1 MSMDI
6 SDFYQ
11 TFFDEADELLADM
24 EQHLLVL
31 QPEAPDAEQL
41 NAIFRAAHSIKGG
54 AGTFGF
60 SVLQE
65 TTHLMENLLDEARRG
80 EMQLNTDIINLFL
93 ETKDIMQEQLD
104 AYKQSQEP
112 DAASFDYICQALRQ
126 LALEA
131 KGETPSA
138 VTRLSVV
145 AKSEPQDEQS
155 RNQLPRR
162 IILSRLK
169 AGEVDL
175 LEEEL
180 GHLTTLTDVVKGVDS
195 LSAILPGD
203 IAEDDI
209 TAVLCF
215 VIEADQ
221 ITFETVEVS
230 PKISTPPVLKLAAEQ
245 APTGRVERE
254 KTTRS
259 SESTSIRVAVE
270 KVDQLINLVGELVIT
285 QSMLAQRSSELDPV
299 NHGDLITSMGQLQ
312 RNARDLQE
320 SVMSIRMMP
329 MEYVF
334 SRYPRLVRDLAG
346 KLGKQVELTLVGSS
360 TELDKSL
367 IERIIDPLTHLV
379 RNSLDHGIELP
390 EKRLAAGKNSVGN
403 LILSAEHQGGNI
415 CIEVTDDGA
424 GLNRERILAKAASQ
438 GLTVSENM
446 SDDEV
451 AMLIFAPGFS
461 TAEQVTDVSG
471 RGVGMDVVKRN
482 IQEMGGH
489 VEIQSK
495 QGTGTTIR
503 ILLPLTLAI
512 LDGMSVRVADEV
524 FILPL
529 NAVME
534 SLQPREAIN
543 FMVITKGA
551 GRIAEV
557 GARFVLDG
565 MPGKQMAIDADLN
578 AGLIGEDEAKK
589 RRSEVTQEA
598 DFYGSMDGASKFVRG
613 DAIAG
618 ILIMVINVVGGLLV
632 GVLQHGM
639 SMGHAA
645 ESYTLLTIGDGLVAQ
660 IPALVI
666 STAAGV
672 IVTRVSTDQDV
683 GEQMV
688 NQLFSNPSVMLLSA
702 AVLGLLGLV
711 PGMPNLVFLLFT
723 AGLLGLA
730 WWIRGREQKAPA
742 EPKPVKMAE
751 NNAVVEA
758 TWNDVQLED
767 SLGMEVGYRLSP
779 MVDFQQDGELLG
791 RIRSIRKKFAQEM
804 GFLPPVVHIRDNMD
818 LQPAR
823 YRILMKGVE
832 IGSGD
837 AYPGRWLAI
846 NPGTAAG
853 TLPGEATVDPAFG
866 LNAIWIESALK
877 EQAQIQ
883 GYTVVEASTVVAT
896 HLNHL
901 ISQHAAELFG
911 RQEAQ
916 QLLDRVAQEMPKLT
930 EDLVPGVVTLTTLHK
945 VLQNLLDEKVP
956 IRDMRTILET
966 LAEHAPIQ
974 SDPHELTA
982 VVRVALG
989 RAITQ
994 QWFPGKDEVHVIGLD
1009 TPLERL
1015 LLQALQGGGGL
1026 EPGLADRLL
1035 AQTQEALSR
1044 QEMVGAPPVL
1054 LVNHALRPLLSRF
1067 LRRSLPQLVVLSN
1080 LELSDN
1086 RHIRMT
1092 ATIGGK

>member
-138 VTRLSVV
+138 VTRLCVV

-155 RNQLPRR
+155 RSQSPRR

-180 GHLTTLTDVVKGVDS
+180 GHLTTLTDVVKGADS

-221 ITFETVEVS
+221 ITFETVDVS
-230 PKISTPPVLKLAAEQ
+230 PKISTSPMLKLAAEQ

-424 GLNRERILAKAASQ
+424 ELNRERILAKAASQ

-489 VEIQSK
+489 VEIQSM

-534 SLQPREAIN
+534 SLQPREADLHPLAGGERVLEVRGEYLPIVELWKVFN
-543 FMVITKGA
+543 VAGAKTEATQGIVVILQSG
-551 GRIAEV
+551 GRRYALLV
-557 GARFVLDG
+557 D
-565 MPGKQMAIDADLN
+565 Q
-578 AGLIGEDEAKK
+578 LIGQHQVVVKNLESNYRK
-589 RRSEVTQEA
+589 VP
-598 DFYGSMDGASKFVRG
+598 
-613 DAIAG
+613 G
-618 ILIMVINVVGGLLV
+618 I
-632 GVLQHGM
+632 
-639 SMGHAA
+639 SAA
-645 ESYTLLTIGDGLVAQ
+645 TILGDGSVAL
-660 IPALVI
+660 IVDVSALQAI
-666 STAAGV
+666 NREQRMANTAA
-672 IVTRVSTDQDV
+672 
-683 GEQMV
+683 
-688 NQLFSNPSVMLLSA
+688 
-702 AVLGLLGLV
+702 
-711 PGMPNLVFLLFT
+711 
-723 AGLLGLA
+723 
-730 WWIRGREQKAPA
+730 
-742 EPKPVKMAE
+742 
-751 NNAVVEA
+751 
-758 TWNDVQLED
+758 
-767 SLGMEVGYRLSP
+767 
-779 MVDFQQDGELLG
+779 
-791 RIRSIRKKFAQEM
+791 
-804 GFLPPVVHIRDNMD
+804 
-818 LQPAR
+818 
-823 YRILMKGVE
+823 
-832 IGSGD
+832 
-837 AYPGRWLAI
+837 
-846 NPGTAAG
+846 
-853 TLPGEATVDPAFG
+853 
-866 LNAIWIESALK
+866 
-877 EQAQIQ
+877 
-883 GYTVVEASTVVAT
+883 
-896 HLNHL
+896 
-901 ISQHAAELFG
+901 
-911 RQEAQ
+911 
-916 QLLDRVAQEMPKLT
+916 
-930 EDLVPGVVTLTTLHK
+930 
-945 VLQNLLDEKVP
+945 
-956 IRDMRTILET
+956 
-966 LAEHAPIQ
+966 
-974 SDPHELTA
+974 
-982 VVRVALG
+982 
-989 RAITQ
+989 
-994 QWFPGKDEVHVIGLD
+994 
-1009 TPLERL
+1009 
-1015 LLQALQGGGGL
+1015 
-1026 EPGLADRLL
+1026 
-1035 AQTQEALSR
+1035 
-1044 QEMVGAPPVL
+1044 
-1054 LVNHALRPLLSRF
+1054 
-1067 LRRSLPQLVVLSN
+1067 
-1080 LELSDN
+1080 
-1086 RHIRMT
+1086 
-1092 ATIGGK
+1092 

>member
-24 EQHLLVL
+24 EQHLLDL

-60 SVLQE
+60 TVLQK

-131 KGETPSA
+131 KGETVPA
-138 VTRLSVV
+138 VARLSVV
-145 AKSEPQDEQS
+145 AKSEPQNEQS
-155 RNQLPRR
+155 NSESPRR

-169 AGEVDL
+169 ADEVDL
-175 LEEEL
+175 LEDEL
-180 GHLTTLTDVVKGVDS
+180 EQLTTLTDVVKGADS
-195 LSAILPGD
+195 LSATMSGD

-221 ITFETVEVS
+221 IAFEAVEPAPTV
-230 PKISTPPVLKLAAEQ
+230 STPPVLELAATE
-245 APTGRVERE
+245 APAGRVERE
-254 KTTRS
+254 KTTRG

-346 KLGKQVELTLVGSS
+346 KLGKQVELTLIGSS

-438 GLTVSENM
+438 GLPVSDNM

-489 VEIQSK
+489 VEIKSK
-495 QGTGTTIR
+495 PGTGTTIR

-534 SLQPREAIN
+534 SLQPREVDLHPLAGGERVLEVRGEYLPIVELWKVFNVAGAKTEATQGIVVILQSGGRRYALLVDQLIGQHQVVVKNLESNYRKIPGISAATILGDGSVALIVDVSALQAIN
-543 FMVITKGA
+543 
-551 GRIAEV
+551 RE
-557 GARFVLDG
+557 
-565 MPGKQMAIDADLN
+565 QCMAN
-578 AGLIGEDEAKK
+578 
-589 RRSEVTQEA
+589 
-598 DFYGSMDGASKFVRG
+598 
-613 DAIAG
+613 
-618 ILIMVINVVGGLLV
+618 
-632 GVLQHGM
+632 
-639 SMGHAA
+639 
-645 ESYTLLTIGDGLVAQ
+645 
-660 IPALVI
+660 
-666 STAAGV
+666 TAA
-672 IVTRVSTDQDV
+672 
-683 GEQMV
+683 
-688 NQLFSNPSVMLLSA
+688 
-702 AVLGLLGLV
+702 
-711 PGMPNLVFLLFT
+711 
-723 AGLLGLA
+723 
-730 WWIRGREQKAPA
+730 
-742 EPKPVKMAE
+742 
-751 NNAVVEA
+751 
-758 TWNDVQLED
+758 
-767 SLGMEVGYRLSP
+767 
-779 MVDFQQDGELLG
+779 
-791 RIRSIRKKFAQEM
+791 
-804 GFLPPVVHIRDNMD
+804 
-818 LQPAR
+818 
-823 YRILMKGVE
+823 
-832 IGSGD
+832 
-837 AYPGRWLAI
+837 
-846 NPGTAAG
+846 
-853 TLPGEATVDPAFG
+853 
-866 LNAIWIESALK
+866 
-877 EQAQIQ
+877 
-883 GYTVVEASTVVAT
+883 
-896 HLNHL
+896 
-901 ISQHAAELFG
+901 
-911 RQEAQ
+911 
-916 QLLDRVAQEMPKLT
+916 
-930 EDLVPGVVTLTTLHK
+930 
-945 VLQNLLDEKVP
+945 
-956 IRDMRTILET
+956 
-966 LAEHAPIQ
+966 
-974 SDPHELTA
+974 
-982 VVRVALG
+982 
-989 RAITQ
+989 
-994 QWFPGKDEVHVIGLD
+994 
-1009 TPLERL
+1009 
-1015 LLQALQGGGGL
+1015 
-1026 EPGLADRLL
+1026 
-1035 AQTQEALSR
+1035 
-1044 QEMVGAPPVL
+1044 
-1054 LVNHALRPLLSRF
+1054 
-1067 LRRSLPQLVVLSN
+1067 
-1080 LELSDN
+1080 
-1086 RHIRMT
+1086 
-1092 ATIGGK
+1092 

>member
-131 KGETPSA
+131 KDETPSA

-155 RNQLPRR
+155 RSESPRR

-180 GHLTTLTDVVKGVDS
+180 GHLTTLTDVVKGTDS
-195 LSAILPGD
+195 LSAILTGD

-367 IERIIDPLTHLV
+367 IERIIDPLPHLV

-534 SLQPREAIN
+534 SLQPREADLHPLAGGERVLEVRGEYLPIVELWKVFN
-543 FMVITKGA
+543 VAGAKTEATQGIVVILQSG
-551 GRIAEV
+551 GRRYALLV
-557 GARFVLDG
+557 D
-565 MPGKQMAIDADLN
+565 Q
-578 AGLIGEDEAKK
+578 LIGQHQVVVKNLESNYRK
-589 RRSEVTQEA
+589 VP
-598 DFYGSMDGASKFVRG
+598 
-613 DAIAG
+613 G
-618 ILIMVINVVGGLLV
+618 I
-632 GVLQHGM
+632 
-639 SMGHAA
+639 SAA
-645 ESYTLLTIGDGLVAQ
+645 TILGDGSVAL
-660 IPALVI
+660 IVDVSALQAI
-666 STAAGV
+666 NREQRMANTAA
-672 IVTRVSTDQDV
+672 
-683 GEQMV
+683 
-688 NQLFSNPSVMLLSA
+688 
-702 AVLGLLGLV
+702 
-711 PGMPNLVFLLFT
+711 
-723 AGLLGLA
+723 
-730 WWIRGREQKAPA
+730 
-742 EPKPVKMAE
+742 
-751 NNAVVEA
+751 
-758 TWNDVQLED
+758 
-767 SLGMEVGYRLSP
+767 
-779 MVDFQQDGELLG
+779 
-791 RIRSIRKKFAQEM
+791 
-804 GFLPPVVHIRDNMD
+804 
-818 LQPAR
+818 
-823 YRILMKGVE
+823 
-832 IGSGD
+832 
-837 AYPGRWLAI
+837 
-846 NPGTAAG
+846 
-853 TLPGEATVDPAFG
+853 
-866 LNAIWIESALK
+866 
-877 EQAQIQ
+877 
-883 GYTVVEASTVVAT
+883 
-896 HLNHL
+896 
-901 ISQHAAELFG
+901 
-911 RQEAQ
+911 
-916 QLLDRVAQEMPKLT
+916 
-930 EDLVPGVVTLTTLHK
+930 
-945 VLQNLLDEKVP
+945 
-956 IRDMRTILET
+956 
-966 LAEHAPIQ
+966 
-974 SDPHELTA
+974 
-982 VVRVALG
+982 
-989 RAITQ
+989 
-994 QWFPGKDEVHVIGLD
+994 
-1009 TPLERL
+1009 
-1015 LLQALQGGGGL
+1015 
-1026 EPGLADRLL
+1026 
-1035 AQTQEALSR
+1035 
-1044 QEMVGAPPVL
+1044 
-1054 LVNHALRPLLSRF
+1054 
-1067 LRRSLPQLVVLSN
+1067 
-1080 LELSDN
+1080 
-1086 RHIRMT
+1086 
-1092 ATIGGK
+1092 

>member
-126 LALEA
+126 LGLEA

-145 AKSEPQDEQS
+145 AKSEPQDEQNRS
-155 RNQLPRR
+155 QSPRR

-180 GHLTTLTDVVKGVDS
+180 GHLTTLTDVVKGADS

-534 SLQPREAIN
+534 SLQPREADLHPLAGGERVLEVRGEYLPIVELWKVFN
-543 FMVITKGA
+543 VAGAKTEATQGIVVILQSG
-551 GRIAEV
+551 GRRYALLV
-557 GARFVLDG
+557 D
-565 MPGKQMAIDADLN
+565 Q
-578 AGLIGEDEAKK
+578 LIGQHQVVVKNLESNYRK
-589 RRSEVTQEA
+589 VP
-598 DFYGSMDGASKFVRG
+598 
-613 DAIAG
+613 G
-618 ILIMVINVVGGLLV
+618 I
-632 GVLQHGM
+632 
-639 SMGHAA
+639 SAA
-645 ESYTLLTIGDGLVAQ
+645 TILGDGSVAL
-660 IPALVI
+660 IVDVSALQAI
-666 STAAGV
+666 NREQRMANTAA
-672 IVTRVSTDQDV
+672 
-683 GEQMV
+683 
-688 NQLFSNPSVMLLSA
+688 
-702 AVLGLLGLV
+702 
-711 PGMPNLVFLLFT
+711 
-723 AGLLGLA
+723 
-730 WWIRGREQKAPA
+730 
-742 EPKPVKMAE
+742 
-751 NNAVVEA
+751 
-758 TWNDVQLED
+758 
-767 SLGMEVGYRLSP
+767 
-779 MVDFQQDGELLG
+779 
-791 RIRSIRKKFAQEM
+791 
-804 GFLPPVVHIRDNMD
+804 
-818 LQPAR
+818 
-823 YRILMKGVE
+823 
-832 IGSGD
+832 
-837 AYPGRWLAI
+837 
-846 NPGTAAG
+846 
-853 TLPGEATVDPAFG
+853 
-866 LNAIWIESALK
+866 
-877 EQAQIQ
+877 
-883 GYTVVEASTVVAT
+883 
-896 HLNHL
+896 
-901 ISQHAAELFG
+901 
-911 RQEAQ
+911 
-916 QLLDRVAQEMPKLT
+916 
-930 EDLVPGVVTLTTLHK
+930 
-945 VLQNLLDEKVP
+945 
-956 IRDMRTILET
+956 
-966 LAEHAPIQ
+966 
-974 SDPHELTA
+974 
-982 VVRVALG
+982 
-989 RAITQ
+989 
-994 QWFPGKDEVHVIGLD
+994 
-1009 TPLERL
+1009 
-1015 LLQALQGGGGL
+1015 
-1026 EPGLADRLL
+1026 
-1035 AQTQEALSR
+1035 
-1044 QEMVGAPPVL
+1044 
-1054 LVNHALRPLLSRF
+1054 
-1067 LRRSLPQLVVLSN
+1067 
-1080 LELSDN
+1080 
-1086 RHIRMT
+1086 
-1092 ATIGGK
+1092 

>member
-60 SVLQE
+60 SDLQE

-104 AYKQSQEP
+104 AYKQSREP

-131 KGETPSA
+131 KDETPSA

-155 RNQLPRR
+155 RSQSPRR

-180 GHLTTLTDVVKGVDS
+180 GHLTTLTDVVKGTDS

-221 ITFETVEVS
+221 ITFETIEVS

-534 SLQPREAIN
+534 SLQPREADLHPLAGGERVLEVRGEYLPIVELWKVFN
-543 FMVITKGA
+543 VAGAKTEATQGIVVILQSG
-551 GRIAEV
+551 GRRYALLV
-557 GARFVLDG
+557 D
-565 MPGKQMAIDADLN
+565 Q
-578 AGLIGEDEAKK
+578 LIGQHQVVVKNLESNYRK
-589 RRSEVTQEA
+589 VP
-598 DFYGSMDGASKFVRG
+598 
-613 DAIAG
+613 G
-618 ILIMVINVVGGLLV
+618 I
-632 GVLQHGM
+632 
-639 SMGHAA
+639 SAA
-645 ESYTLLTIGDGLVAQ
+645 TILGDGSVAL
-660 IPALVI
+660 IVDVSALQAI
-666 STAAGV
+666 NREQRMANTAA
-672 IVTRVSTDQDV
+672 
-683 GEQMV
+683 
-688 NQLFSNPSVMLLSA
+688 
-702 AVLGLLGLV
+702 
-711 PGMPNLVFLLFT
+711 
-723 AGLLGLA
+723 
-730 WWIRGREQKAPA
+730 
-742 EPKPVKMAE
+742 
-751 NNAVVEA
+751 
-758 TWNDVQLED
+758 
-767 SLGMEVGYRLSP
+767 
-779 MVDFQQDGELLG
+779 
-791 RIRSIRKKFAQEM
+791 
-804 GFLPPVVHIRDNMD
+804 
-818 LQPAR
+818 
-823 YRILMKGVE
+823 
-832 IGSGD
+832 
-837 AYPGRWLAI
+837 
-846 NPGTAAG
+846 
-853 TLPGEATVDPAFG
+853 
-866 LNAIWIESALK
+866 
-877 EQAQIQ
+877 
-883 GYTVVEASTVVAT
+883 
-896 HLNHL
+896 
-901 ISQHAAELFG
+901 
-911 RQEAQ
+911 
-916 QLLDRVAQEMPKLT
+916 
-930 EDLVPGVVTLTTLHK
+930 
-945 VLQNLLDEKVP
+945 
-956 IRDMRTILET
+956 
-966 LAEHAPIQ
+966 
-974 SDPHELTA
+974 
-982 VVRVALG
+982 
-989 RAITQ
+989 
-994 QWFPGKDEVHVIGLD
+994 
-1009 TPLERL
+1009 
-1015 LLQALQGGGGL
+1015 
-1026 EPGLADRLL
+1026 
-1035 AQTQEALSR
+1035 
-1044 QEMVGAPPVL
+1044 
-1054 LVNHALRPLLSRF
+1054 
-1067 LRRSLPQLVVLSN
+1067 
-1080 LELSDN
+1080 
-1086 RHIRMT
+1086 
-1092 ATIGGK
+1092 

>member
-112 DAASFDYICQALRQ
+112 DAASCNYICQALRQ
-126 LALEA
+126 LVLEA

-155 RNQLPRR
+155 RSQSPRR

-180 GHLTTLTDVVKGVDS
+180 GHLTTLTDVVKGADS
-195 LSAILPGD
+195 LSAILPDD

-221 ITFETVEVS
+221 ITFETVDVS

-534 SLQPREAIN
+534 SLQPREADLHPLAGGERVLEVRGEYLPIVELWKVFN
-543 FMVITKGA
+543 VAGAKTEATQGIVVILQSG
-551 GRIAEV
+551 GRRYALLV
-557 GARFVLDG
+557 D
-565 MPGKQMAIDADLN
+565 Q
-578 AGLIGEDEAKK
+578 LIGQHQVVVKNLESNYRK
-589 RRSEVTQEA
+589 VP
-598 DFYGSMDGASKFVRG
+598 
-613 DAIAG
+613 G
-618 ILIMVINVVGGLLV
+618 I
-632 GVLQHGM
+632 
-639 SMGHAA
+639 SAA
-645 ESYTLLTIGDGLVAQ
+645 TILGDGSVAL
-660 IPALVI
+660 IVDVSALQAI
-666 STAAGV
+666 NREQRMANTAA
-672 IVTRVSTDQDV
+672 
-683 GEQMV
+683 
-688 NQLFSNPSVMLLSA
+688 
-702 AVLGLLGLV
+702 
-711 PGMPNLVFLLFT
+711 
-723 AGLLGLA
+723 
-730 WWIRGREQKAPA
+730 
-742 EPKPVKMAE
+742 
-751 NNAVVEA
+751 
-758 TWNDVQLED
+758 
-767 SLGMEVGYRLSP
+767 
-779 MVDFQQDGELLG
+779 
-791 RIRSIRKKFAQEM
+791 
-804 GFLPPVVHIRDNMD
+804 
-818 LQPAR
+818 
-823 YRILMKGVE
+823 
-832 IGSGD
+832 
-837 AYPGRWLAI
+837 
-846 NPGTAAG
+846 
-853 TLPGEATVDPAFG
+853 
-866 LNAIWIESALK
+866 
-877 EQAQIQ
+877 
-883 GYTVVEASTVVAT
+883 
-896 HLNHL
+896 
-901 ISQHAAELFG
+901 
-911 RQEAQ
+911 
-916 QLLDRVAQEMPKLT
+916 
-930 EDLVPGVVTLTTLHK
+930 
-945 VLQNLLDEKVP
+945 
-956 IRDMRTILET
+956 
-966 LAEHAPIQ
+966 
-974 SDPHELTA
+974 
-982 VVRVALG
+982 
-989 RAITQ
+989 
-994 QWFPGKDEVHVIGLD
+994 
-1009 TPLERL
+1009 
-1015 LLQALQGGGGL
+1015 
-1026 EPGLADRLL
+1026 
-1035 AQTQEALSR
+1035 
-1044 QEMVGAPPVL
+1044 
-1054 LVNHALRPLLSRF
+1054 
-1067 LRRSLPQLVVLSN
+1067 
-1080 LELSDN
+1080 
-1086 RHIRMT
+1086 
-1092 ATIGGK
+1092 